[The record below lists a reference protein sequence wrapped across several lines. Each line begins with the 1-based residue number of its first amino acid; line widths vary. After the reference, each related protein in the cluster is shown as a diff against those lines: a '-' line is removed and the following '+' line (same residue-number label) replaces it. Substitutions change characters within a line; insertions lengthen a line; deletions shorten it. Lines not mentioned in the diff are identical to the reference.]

1 MNVSHLNAASL
12 GRLYEDGLFTIGK
25 LISDP
30 KTADLLEKIQ
40 PAMDGIKEAQAAENA
55 ARDHH
60 VLSLG
65 KVASMQS
72 RCEEQFGPLYLDVQR
87 ITGNLRDNGDPLARL
102 VFPRGLTGARNLLAP
117 EMRREVRRMHAAIKN
132 EAVAEGL
139 TGHLKP
145 LAELDRT
152 FEKPLNELEQA
163 QGALA
168 LAQSKSAQARDV
180 YLDARAV
187 LQSTLA
193 ARFPREVRYVNSFFR
208 PGAIAKVKKLP
219 APVPAPAGVSTV
231 KAQANGAAS

>member
-1 MNVSHLNAASL
+1 MGLSTSTSSASPATC
-12 GRLYEDGLFTIGK
+12 GT
-25 LISDP
+25 
-30 KTADLLEKIQ
+30 TAIRSRGSSFRAGS
-40 PAMDGIKEAQAAENA
+40 PAPGAC
-55 ARDHH
+55 
-60 VLSLG
+60 
-65 KVASMQS
+65 S
-72 RCEEQFGPLYLDVQR
+72 RRRC
-87 ITGNLRDNGDPLARL
+87 
-102 VFPRGLTGARNLLAP
+102 GARCDACT
-117 EMRREVRRMHAAIKN
+117 AAIKN

-145 LAELDRT
+145 LAELDRA

-187 LQSTLA
+187 LQATLA
-193 ARFPREVRYVNSFFR
+193 ARFPREARYVNSFFR

>member
-1 MNVSHLNAASL
+1 MHNRWDTQFIAAAGCAQL
-12 GRLYEDGLFTIGK
+12 VV
-25 LISDP
+25 
-30 KTADLLEKIQ
+30 
-40 PAMDGIKEAQAAENA
+40 KEAQAAENA

-102 VFPRGLTGARNLLAP
+102 VFPHGLTGARNLLAP

-145 LAELDRT
+145 LAELDKALR
-152 FEKPLNELEQA
+152 EAVQRAGAWHAGAGAEQVCL
-163 QGALA
+163 GARRVPGR
-168 LAQSKSAQARDV
+168 ARGV
-180 YLDARAV
+180 AR
-187 LQSTLA
+187 
-193 ARFPREVRYVNSFFR
+193 RWPGGFPGRR
-208 PGAIAKVKKLP
+208 G
-219 APVPAPAGVSTV
+219 T
-231 KAQANGAAS
+231 